1 MSIYSYHDSSRQ
13 FTSLFEKPS
22 IKRPL
27 DLLVRLSANFSEIR
41 LPYLDD
47 VSLPPRSPLERS
59 IHHELEED
67 KKSTY
72 DIEGQTIGR
81 NSFLYELENVD
92 ATSSYYAG
100 DDADIHG
107 ADVVDYDLE
116 DDNVSISQTT
126 LAMSTSEMGGPS
138 TIKNLKEKN
147 IIMKPM
153 LVMVLMP
160 LNNMSLVLD

>member
-1 MSIYSYHDSSRQ
+1 M
-13 FTSLFEKPS
+13 
-22 IKRPL
+22 
-27 DLLVRLSANFSEIR
+27 
-41 LPYLDD
+41 
-47 VSLPPRSPLERS
+47 ERS